1 MDRKTKQAVIGTGI
15 IVGIILLV
23 AAYFI
28 IKAITPSK
36 ERMDLTEY
44 YNTEDGII
52 TLIMQD
58 RIYDKRG
65 LLIDDAIY
73 IDYETVVNEF
83 NHRFYWDS
91 NENILTYTT
100 PTELIRAEVGSN
112 DYTVNKSKSSLNY
125 PIVKTNGKE
134 VYVALEFVAMY
145 SDMQYEVYEAP
156 DRVVF
161 TYKWG
166 EYLFTSTKKD
176 TQVRVEPSIKSAIL
190 EDVKKDTKLMLVDTG
205 EEAAKNF
212 TKVITEDGVI
222 GYVQNKA
229 LNGSDYETVASEYQ
243 APQYTHI
250 TKDYTINL
258 VWHQV
263 TNQEA
268 NNNLTSLLEGSKGIN
283 TISPTWFS
291 VTSNDGT
298 ITSLASESYVEKAHN
313 LGLEVWGLID
323 DFNSDVSMYEVLS
336 RTSTREK
343 LINELVAETIKYNLD
358 GINIDF
364 EKINAD
370 SAPHYIQFLRELSIK
385 CRSNGIVL
393 SVDNYV
399 PAAYNMFYDRTEQ
412 GIIVDYVVVM
422 GYDEHHASSDVS
434 GSVSSLSFF
443 EKGLKDTLEEV
454 EADRIIMA
462 MPFYT
467 RIWKETTEN
476 GETKVTSEERSMSSA
491 WEFMTGNGAEP
502 AWDEE
507 SGQYYAEFEQDGVLY
522 KCWFEE
528 DESIEERM
536 KVVSENEIAGVAA
549 WRLGFE
555 KSSVWNIIMKYVN

>member
-1 MDRKTKQAVIGTGI
+1 MDRKTKQAVIGSSVV
-15 IVGIILLV
+15 VGIILMV
-23 AAYFI
+23 AAYFL
-28 IKAITPSK
+28 IKALTPSK
-36 ERMDLTEY
+36 ERLALEEY
-44 YNTEDGII
+44 YNTQDGKI
-52 TLIMQD
+52 TLVMQD
-58 RIYDKRG
+58 HIYDKAG
-65 LLIDDAIY
+65 LLIDGTIY

-100 PTELIRAEVGSN
+100 PTELIRTEVGSN
-112 DYTVNKSKSSLNY
+112 DYTVNKSKNSLNY
-125 PIVKTNGKE
+125 QIVKTNGTE
-134 VYVALEFVAMY
+134 VYIALEYVAMY
-145 SDMQYEVYEAP
+145 SDLQYEVYENP

-161 TYKWG
+161 TYQWG
-166 EYLFTSTKKD
+166 DYLFTSTKKA

-190 EDVKKDTKLMLVDTG
+190 EDVNKDTKLMLVDTG
-205 EEAAKNF
+205 EEAAKRF

-229 LNGSDYETVASEYQ
+229 LNGTEYEAIESEFR

-263 TNQEA
+263 TNQDA
-268 NNNLTSLLEGSKGIN
+268 NSNLSTLLEGSKGVN

-291 VTSNDGT
+291 VASNDGS

-313 LGLEVWGLID
+313 LGLEVWALID
-323 DFNSDVSMYEVLS
+323 DFNSNVSMYEVLS

-364 EKINAD
+364 EKITGD

-399 PAAYNMFYDRTEQ
+399 PAPYNMFYDRTEQ
-412 GIIVDYVVVM
+412 GIVADYIIVM
-422 GYDEHHASSDVS
+422 GYDEHHASSEVS

-443 EKGLKDTLEEV
+443 KKGLTDTLEEV
-454 EADRIIMA
+454 AAERIIMA

-467 RIWKETTEN
+467 RIWKETSDN
-476 GETKVTSEERSMSSA
+476 GETKVTSEARSMESA
-491 WEFMTGNGAEP
+491 WQFMTGNGAEP
-502 AWDEE
+502 TWDEE
-507 SGQYYAEFEQDGVLY
+507 TGQYYAEFEQDGVLY

-528 DESIEERM
+528 DESIEARM
-536 KVVSENEIAGVAA
+536 KVISENKIAGVAA

-555 KSSVWNIIMKYVN
+555 KSSVWNVIMKYVN